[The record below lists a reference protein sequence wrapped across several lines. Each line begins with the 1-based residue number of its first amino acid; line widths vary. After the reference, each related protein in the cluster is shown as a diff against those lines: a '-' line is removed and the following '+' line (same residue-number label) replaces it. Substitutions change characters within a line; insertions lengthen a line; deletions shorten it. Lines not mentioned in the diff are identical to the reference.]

1 MNRLRDESALDPIS
15 ERGISLLRQ
24 VEPPPPPPEMKWRV
38 WAALQQAPDAG
49 TRAARR
55 GRLKAVVL
63 GATVLV
69 STATAVGAIG
79 GSWIA
84 KRVEQLRAPA
94 PPVPTTLHE
103 RPRVVHRV
111 ASLAPRPD
119 VDALL
124 DSPAQAPLPP
134 RAPAEPSRSH
144 RVALSTARVALST
157 ARQRTQVLDALIAL
171 RRDHDP
177 ARASALLDTYF
188 DSNRHGPLREEALVL
203 AIEAADGRGDAARA
217 VRFAHTYQNE
227 FPHGRFDAFVRSH
240 LQE

>member
-24 VEPPPPPPEMKWRV
+24 VEPPPRPPEMKWRV
-38 WAALQQAPDAG
+38 WASLQQAPDGAA
-49 TRAARR
+49 RAARP

-63 GATVLV
+63 GASILV
-69 STATAVGAIG
+69 SAATAAGAIG
-79 GSWIA
+79 GSWIV

-94 PPVPTTLHE
+94 PPVPTTIHE

-124 DSPAQAPLPP
+124 ESPAQAPLPA
-134 RAPAEPSRSH
+134 RAPTVRPSEPSRPH
-144 RVALSTARVALST
+144 RVAMST

>member
-1 MNRLRDESALDPIS
+1 MNRLRDESALDPVS
-15 ERGISLLRQ
+15 ERGIALLRQ
-24 VEPPPPPPEMKWRV
+24 VEPPPRPPEMKWRV
-38 WAALQQAPDAG
+38 WAALQQAPDG
-49 TRAARR
+49 GSRAARP

-63 GATVLV
+63 GAAILV
-69 STATAVGAIG
+69 SAATAAGAIG
-79 GSWIA
+79 GSWIV
-84 KRVEQLRAPA
+84 KRVERLRAPEPA
-94 PPVPTTLHE
+94 VPTTIHE

-124 DSPAQAPLPP
+124 DSPAQTELPAPPAP
-134 RAPAEPSRSH
+134 AARAAEPSRPH
-144 RVALSTARVALST
+144 RIVMSAT
-157 ARQRTQVLDALIAL
+157 RQRTQVLDALIAL

-203 AIEAADGRGDAARA
+203 AIEAADGRGDAPRA
-217 VRFAHTYQNE
+217 LRFARTYQDE

>member
-24 VEPPPPPPEMKWRV
+24 VEPPPRPPEMKWRV
-38 WAALQQAPDAG
+38 WASLQQAPDGAA
-49 TRAARR
+49 RAARP

-63 GATVLV
+63 GATILV
-69 STATAVGAIG
+69 SAATAAGAIG
-79 GSWIA
+79 GSWIV

-111 ASLAPRPD
+111 ASVAPRPD

-124 DSPAQAPLPP
+124 DSPAQAPMAP
-134 RAPAEPSRSH
+134 RAPAARAAEPSRPH
-144 RVALSTARVALST
+144 RGAMST

-217 VRFAHTYQNE
+217 VRFANTYQNE

-240 LQE
+240 LQP

>member
-15 ERGISLLRQ
+15 ERGIALLRQ

-38 WAALQQAPDAG
+38 WASLQQAPEAG
-49 TRAARR
+49 SRAARP
-55 GRLKAVVL
+55 GRMKAVLL
-63 GATVLV
+63 GGAILACAA
-69 STATAVGAIG
+69 TATGAIG
-79 GSWIA
+79 GSWIV

-94 PPVPTTLHE
+94 PPVPTTIHE

-124 DSPAQAPLPP
+124 DSPARTELPAPPP
-134 RAPAEPSRSH
+134 PAHVAEPARPH
-144 RVALSTARVALST
+144 RMALSTV
-157 ARQRTQVLDALIAL
+157 RQRTQVLDALIAL

-203 AIEAADGRGDAARA
+203 AIEAADGRGDGPRA
-217 VRFAHTYQNE
+217 LRFARMYQNE

-240 LQE
+240 LQD